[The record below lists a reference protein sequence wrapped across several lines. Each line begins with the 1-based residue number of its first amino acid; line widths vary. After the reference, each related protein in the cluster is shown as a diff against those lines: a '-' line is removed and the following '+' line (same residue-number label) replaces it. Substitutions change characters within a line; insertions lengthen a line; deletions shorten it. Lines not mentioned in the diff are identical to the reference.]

1 MPHPPVSTPTK
12 LQRMPVAAH
21 AKLLEMAAAN
31 GRTPIMEVGRIVE
44 QAWEKQRQRWNKT
57 GGTDENIH
65 L

>member
-44 QAWEKQRQRWNKT
+44 QAWEKWRQK
-57 GGTDENIH
+57 
-65 L
+65 